1 MTTHKQISQE
11 LVDNLN
17 KNTVSKDVFSKDY
30 YSTGMMV
37 RTGKFSYTQTYQCKN
52 DPSQKIMTARKNGDK
67 ITLEDLELLKQ
78 CNGVHDSVEEIIN
91 CKSCE
96 VLLK

>member
-17 KNTVSKDVFSKDY
+17 NNVLTKAE
-30 YSTGMMV
+30 M
-37 RTGKFSYTQTYQCKN
+37 R
-52 DPSQKIMTARKNGDK
+52 
-67 ITLEDLELLKQ
+67 LLKK
-78 CNGVHDSVEEIIN
+78 CNGVHDSVQEIIK